1 MSLSSSSSRSPAD
14 VFAPVV
20 SSLSKRFASSQYHRS
35 EEHTSEL
42 QSRLHLVC
50 RLLLEKKKEEPCKN
64 FAGLDNYTS
73 TSTIPT
79 ANTPGQHPYVLHS
92 CLNYIPAHIPIHS
105 SYSSRDALSRY
116 S

>member
-50 RLLLEKKKEEPCKN
+50 RLLLEKKKQEPCTTHHRRRIQHSN
-64 FAGLDNYTS
+64 S
-73 TSTIPT
+73 TDPRVASSSTHISSASTLCDTHTCVTVPSMCHSVYDTTPT
-79 ANTPGQHPYVLHS
+79 T
-92 CLNYIPAHIPIHS
+92 
-105 SYSSRDALSRY
+105 
-116 S
+116 